1 MKKNGI
7 YISREKIEGF
17 CRKWKIAEFSLFGSI
32 LKDNFGPESD
42 VDVLV
47 SFSKDAD
54 WSLFDLAVMEQELEE
69 IFGRSVDLVEKEY
82 IRNPFRR
89 HSILNGKEVIYESR

>member
-1 MKKNGI
+1 MDKKGI
-7 YISREKIEGF
+7 KIAKEKVGGF

-32 LKDNFGPESD
+32 LTEHFGPESD

-47 SFSKDAD
+47 SFAQDAD

-69 IFGRSVDLVEKEY
+69 IFGREVDLVEKEF

-89 HSILNGKEVIYESR
+89 HSILSSKEVIYESR